1 MQRRN
6 YLKTVHESRNAHKL
20 KVLIAL
26 GVIVCLY
33 ILSSFVFG
41 EMGLIKY
48 YRMKNQYNALT
59 AEIAKLKQDNVKLL
73 GDVRALKN
81 DPDRIEM
88 IARDKLG
95 LARPGE
101 IVYYYGEP

>member
-1 MQRRN
+1 MRKRN
-6 YLKTVHESRNAHKL
+6 YLKADRSARKSRKKML
-20 KVLIAL
+20 LIAAGSLL
-26 GVIVCLY
+26 GIYLLASF
-33 ILSSFVFG
+33 ILG

-48 YRMKNQYNALT
+48 FRMKAQHDSLQR
-59 AEIAKLKQDNVKLL
+59 EIASLRQDNAKLL
-73 GDVRALKN
+73 QEVHALKT
-81 DPDRIEM
+81 DPDRVEQ

>member
-1 MQRRN
+1 MRRRN
-6 YLKTVHESRNAHKL
+6 YLKTSVSNRENRRKKL
-20 KVLIAL
+20 LAAAGIAL
-26 GVIVCLY
+26 GIYLVA
-33 ILSSFVFG
+33 SFLFG

-48 YRMKNQYNALT
+48 YRMKMQYLSLT
-59 AEIAKLKQDNVKLL
+59 HDIVSLKEDNAKLRKKVY
-73 GDVRALKN
+73 ALRN
-81 DPDRIEM
+81 DSAYVER